1 MQTIYGACQCGTIC
15 NDVQCPNAVGGSR
28 HIHSNHV
35 KCLPACHGRR
45 TRMQRSVASCAFTAP
60 PPASC
65 PAAAC
70 FLLGRPSAATSE
82 LPNHVARQALAF
94 KRYMLKPGPAT
105 SWPERVARRG
115 RRRTFNSVVS
125 KKTIHIPSRF
135 NIETEEVSLVALTS
149 ILELRSRVCWLLC
162 EWYRVRIP
170 QVILIF

>member
-1 MQTIYGACQCGTIC
+1 MHLHRKSDTSVAHWKDTVKVRQRTSWPAGGTGSSLVQTIYGACGTIC

-70 FLLGRPSAATSE
+70 FSLGRPSAATSE

-94 KRYMLKPGPAT
+94 KRYMLKPGQAT
-105 SWPERVARRG
+105 SWPERVARQG
-115 RRRTFNSVVS
+115 RRRTFDTSHQVKKSVVS
-125 KKTIHIPSRF
+125 
-135 NIETEEVSLVALTS
+135 
-149 ILELRSRVCWLLC
+149 
-162 EWYRVRIP
+162 
-170 QVILIF
+170 